1 MWTRIDWSVT
11 NIKSSHDVEK
21 RKKRCFLRFKIAYQS
36 SLTMM
41 HHMKEAESISHLFY
55 FSEGQEKSDSLAK
68 NNFVKATFQKFVKDA
83 KKNAKASRNCCIIYL
98 KSEHMQTLHI

>member
-1 MWTRIDWSVT
+1 MWTRIDWSGFHLSVT

-21 RKKRCFLRFKIAYQS
+21 RQKRCFLRFKIAYQS

-41 HHMKEAESISHLFY
+41 QHVKEAESISHLFY

-68 NNFVKATFQKFVKDA
+68 NNFVKATFQKFGKDA
-83 KKNAKASRNCCIIYL
+83 KKKMPKLLEIVA
-98 KSEHMQTLHI
+98 